1 MFVASDLVASKLVQS
16 WFPFRLYRNII
27 RDKDDM
33 VRAKD
38 SCVRFEKN
46 FVATGKLIKFEEA
59 VVSILFYNRVT
70 LVFYNF
76 ITH

>member
-1 MFVASDLVASKLVQS
+1 
-16 WFPFRLYRNII
+16 
-27 RDKDDM
+27 M
-33 VRAKD
+33 VRAKG
-38 SCVRFEKN
+38 SCVRFKKN
-46 FVATGKLIKFEEA
+46 FVATGKVIKFEEA

>member
-1 MFVASDLVASKLVQS
+1 
-16 WFPFRLYRNII
+16 
-27 RDKDDM
+27 M
-33 VRAKD
+33 VRAKG
-38 SCVRFEKN
+38 SCVRFEKI
-46 FVATGKLIKFEEA
+46 FVATGKLIRFEEA